1 MDKRERQLD
10 VEETINKY
18 SDLLYKTSFLMLKNQ
33 QDSEDIVQ
41 ETFIAYIK
49 NNPELND
56 EEHKKAWLLK
66 VAQNKCKN
74 LLKSHK
80 IRAYVPFD
88 DVEEVIPGEDEEI
101 YKEDTVELLEISNLS
116 YKYKSVIT
124 LYYIENYSI
133 EETAKILDLSVSAV
147 KMRLKRGREKLKIEF
162 KDREDLLKGGAY

>member
-10 VEETINKY
+10 VEETISKY
-18 SDLLYKTSFLMLKNQ
+18 SDFLYKTSFLMLKNQ

-49 NNPELND
+49 NNPEFND

-88 DVEEVIPGEDEEI
+88 DVEEVIPGEEKELYEE
-101 YKEDTVELLEISNLS
+101 DSSELLAISNLS

-133 EETAKILDLSVSAV
+133 EETARILDISVSAV
-147 KMRLKRGREKLKIEF
+147 KMRLKRGREKLRIEF

>member
-1 MDKRERQLD
+1 
-10 VEETINKY
+10 
-18 SDLLYKTSFLMLKNQ
+18 MLKNQ
-33 QDSEDIVQ
+33 QDVEDVVQ

-49 NNPELND
+49 NNPEFND

-88 DVEEVIPGEDEEI
+88 DVEEVIPGEEEEL

-133 EETAKILDLSVSAV
+133 EETARILDLSVSAV

>member
-88 DVEEVIPGEDEEI
+88 NVEEVIPGEEKELYEE
-101 YKEDTVELLEISNLS
+101 DSSELLAISNLS

-133 EETAKILDLSVSAV
+133 EETAKILDISVSAV

>member
-88 DVEEVIPGEDEEI
+88 DVEEVIPGEEKELYEE
-101 YKEDTVELLEISNLS
+101 DSSELLAISNLS

-133 EETAKILDLSVSAV
+133 EETAKILDISVSAV

>member
-88 DVEEVIPGEDEEI
+88 DVEEVIPGEEKELYEE
-101 YKEDTVELLEISNLS
+101 DSSELLAISNLS

-133 EETAKILDLSVSAV
+133 EETAKILDISVSAV

-162 KDREDLLKGGAY
+162 KDREDLLRGGAY

>member
-18 SDLLYKTSFLMLKNQ
+18 SDFLYKTSFLMLKNQ
-33 QDSEDIVQ
+33 QDVEDVVQ

-49 NNPELND
+49 NNPEFND

-88 DVEEVIPGEDEEI
+88 DVEEVIPGEEEEL

-133 EETAKILDLSVSAV
+133 EETAQILDLSVSAV

-162 KDREDLLKGGAY
+162 KDREDLLTGGAY

>member
-33 QDSEDIVQ
+33 QDSEDVVQ

>member
-1 MDKRERQLD
+1 
-10 VEETINKY
+10 
-18 SDLLYKTSFLMLKNQ
+18 MLKNQ
-33 QDSEDIVQ
+33 QDSEDVVQ

>member
-49 NNPELND
+49 NDPELND

-88 DVEEVIPGEDEEI
+88 DVEEVITGEEKELYEE
-101 YKEDTVELLEISNLS
+101 DSSELLAISNLS

-133 EETAKILDLSVSAV
+133 EETAKILDISVSAV

>member
-33 QDSEDIVQ
+33 QDSEDVVQ

-80 IRAYVPFD
+80 IRAYVPFE

>member
-88 DVEEVIPGEDEEI
+88 DVEEVIPGEEKELYEE
-101 YKEDTVELLEISNLS
+101 DSSELLAISNLS

-133 EETAKILDLSVSAV
+133 EETAKILDISISAV

>member
-49 NNPELND
+49 NNPEFND

-133 EETAKILDLSVSAV
+133 EETARILDISVSAV
-147 KMRLKRGREKLKIEF
+147 KMRLKRGREKLRIEF

>member
-49 NNPELND
+49 NDPELND

-88 DVEEVIPGEDEEI
+88 DVEEVIPGEEKELYEE
-101 YKEDTVELLEISNLS
+101 DSSELLAISNLS

-133 EETAKILDLSVSAV
+133 EETAKILDISVSAV

>member
-88 DVEEVIPGEDEEI
+88 DVEEIIPGEEKELYEE
-101 YKEDTVELLEISNLS
+101 DSSELLAISNLS

-133 EETAKILDLSVSAV
+133 EETAKILDISVSAV